1 MYLELTFFTFFLY
14 FEIVELPRLGDDEG
28 LRVWLLLHSRG
39 TEVGVGGVVVLLEG
53 DDLSVPLVEILHQVV
68 VIVLIASWL
77 LRSPL
82 DVVHMLQFV
91 ESFVQFL
98 LYSYKI
104 LGKGSQ

>member
-1 MYLELTFFTFFLY
+1 MPHPAHVESDSL
-14 FEIVELPRLGDDEG
+14 VELPRLGDDEG